1 MIRIPP
7 SCLAPLLLLLG
18 GCSMQPFMPAPGCP
32 WPWIASDSDSSVFEQ
47 AASLR
52 KLSNPELAATAE
64 RLSRQHA
71 RERNEDSRLRLAL
84 FLSLAPAP
92 HADRSRALQLLD
104 LAPNGNSAG
113 RNHPLA
119 QLLLPLLQEQK
130 RLEDTL
136 AASQQRNRELQLN
149 HDQMRQKLE
158 AIREIEI
165 KMLERTPAK

>member
-1 MIRIPP
+1 MIRIP
-7 SCLAPLLLLLG
+7 SSWLASAFLLLG
-18 GCSMQPFMPAPGCP
+18 GCSLLPSPPVLGAP
-32 WPWIASDSDSSVFEQ
+32 WPYFASDWERSVLEQ

-52 KLSNPELAATAE
+52 KLPNAELVAAGE
-64 RLSRQHA
+64 RLNRQHA
-71 RERNEDSRLRLAL
+71 RERSEENRLRLAF
-84 FLSLAPAP
+84 FLTLAPAP
-92 HADRSRALQLLD
+92 HADRNRALQLLD
-104 LAPNGNSAG
+104 IPPNGNSAG

-130 RLEDTL
+130 RLEETL

-165 KMLERTPAK
+165 KMLERSPKK